1 VSGNFLSTLYIC
13 NICYADFSVTGSVT
27 AVHSNGA
34 TTLPYS
40 AQHPKQVESSLA
52 ATLCRARLQTRVA
65 VFNGL

>member
-1 VSGNFLSTLYIC
+1 MAIFYPRSNISDTNLTFLL
-13 NICYADFSVTGSVT
+13 GSATEVR
-27 AVHSNGA
+27 SNGV

-65 VFNGL
+65 VFNVL